1 MPQESAAPSK
11 VGVICLNAGL
21 LHRVGP
27 FRMNVELANYLRE
40 RGIPTL
46 RFDLSSIGDSGASK
60 GDRDYTA
67 QVVKDVSSA
76 ADLMRS
82 RTDIEKFVLIGLCTG
97 ADNAHR
103 AMVADDRFIAGIFLD
118 GYAYPTFRYCLRRY
132 LPVVINPIR
141 FTKVILTFIKPF
153 IHHLRRIEKPPD
165 SADSMFTWE
174 LPEKNQTAREIRAL
188 IDRGATLLYIFSGG
202 SWQSYNYPRQFIDSM
217 PFLRNHEAQFSVILN
232 KSIDHTYSLYG
243 DRLWLYD
250 QVSHFLKSFTTT
262 P

>member
-1 MPQESAAPSK
+1 MPQESNLPAK

-27 FRMNVELANYLRE
+27 FRMNVELANYLQAK
-40 RGIPTL
+40 GIPTL
-46 RFDLSSIGDSGASK
+46 RFDLSSIGDSGANK
-60 GDRDYTA
+60 GDRDYVA

-82 RTDIEKFVLIGLCTG
+82 HTGLEKFVLIGLCTG

-103 AMVADDRFIAGIFLD
+103 AMVADHRFVAGIFLD
-118 GYAYPTFRYCLRRY
+118 GYAYPTLKYRLRRY

-141 FTKVILTFIKPF
+141 FTRVILTFIKPF
-153 IHHLRRIEKPPD
+153 IHRLRGDEKPPD

-174 LPEKNQTAREIRAL
+174 LPEKNQTEQEIRAL
-188 IDRGATLLYIFSGG
+188 IDRGSILLYIFSGG
-202 SWQSYNYPRQFIDSM
+202 SWQSYNYPEQFVDSM
-217 PFLRNHEAQFSVILN
+217 PFLRDHAAQFSVILD

-243 DRLWLYD
+243 DRMWLYD
-250 QVSHFLKSFTTT
+250 KVFQFLSRLTTT
-262 P
+262 